1 LLPPH
6 KTTYNITAGAK
17 PLPYDLRIDFYM
29 GMAKLVKALLLERDM
44 TMTGLAGILGKTVQ
58 NMSAKLRR
66 DNLSEKE
73 LQDIAKA
80 CDAKFSGSFILNDT
94 GKEIK

>member
-1 LLPPH
+1 
-6 KTTYNITAGAK
+6 
-17 PLPYDLRIDFYM
+17 M
-29 GMAKLVKALLLERDM
+29 SMAKLVKTLLIERDM
-44 TMTGLAGILGKTVQ
+44 SMTDLANNLGKTVQ

-73 LQDIAKA
+73 LLDIAKA
-80 CDAKFSGSFILNDT
+80 CDATFAGSFVLNDS

>member
-1 LLPPH
+1 
-6 KTTYNITAGAK
+6 
-17 PLPYDLRIDFYM
+17 M
-29 GMAKLVKALLLERDM
+29 SMAKLVKALLLERDM
-44 TMTGLAGILGKTVQ
+44 TMTDLASILGKTVQ

-73 LQDIAKA
+73 LQDIAQA
-80 CDAKFSGSFILNDT
+80 CNATFTGGFILNDT

>member
-1 LLPPH
+1 MWPC
-6 KTTYNITAGAK
+6 
-17 PLPYDLRIDFYM
+17 M
-29 GMAKLVKALLLERDM
+29 GMAKIVKTLLLERDM
-44 TMTGLAGILGKTVQ
+44 TLTDLAGKLGKTVQ

-80 CDAKFSGSFILNDT
+80 CNATLVGGFILNDT
-94 GKEIK
+94 KKEIK

>member
-1 LLPPH
+1 
-6 KTTYNITAGAK
+6 
-17 PLPYDLRIDFYM
+17 M
-29 GMAKLVKALLLERDM
+29 GMAKIVKTLLLERDM
-44 TMTGLAGILGKTVQ
+44 TLTDLAGKLGKTVQ

-80 CDAKFSGSFILNDT
+80 CNATFVGGFILNLSLIHIWVYQQQPPEAR
-94 GKEIK
+94 GLFKRRRENRGI